1 MHREPPAQFV
11 LWALGYS
18 LELGILFDP
27 ATSSAIIEE
36 LKRTVTKWR
45 GSYELLRVVW
55 IGWLPTNISLTALA
69 NFRSRVGYIVE
80 VRTCTCLQPS
90 ISINYS

>member
-36 LKRTVTKWR
+36 LKWTVTKWR

-55 IGWLPTNISLTALA
+55 IDEYLSHGSRKLPEPGRLYS
-69 NFRSRVGYIVE
+69 RSSHLYVPAAQYFD
-80 VRTCTCLQPS
+80 
-90 ISINYS
+90 